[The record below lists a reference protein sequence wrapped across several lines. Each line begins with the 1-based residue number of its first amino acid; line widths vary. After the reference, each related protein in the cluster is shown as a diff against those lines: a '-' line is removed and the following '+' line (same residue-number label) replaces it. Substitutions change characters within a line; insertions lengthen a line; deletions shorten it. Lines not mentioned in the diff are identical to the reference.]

1 MKKHLGVLI
10 FAIVALHAGT
20 IWSEDSTVTS
30 NGDTAT
36 STTSNNSSTI
46 TGTNKNKDGKNDWRQ
61 ENRKKADH
69 PLGNKGG
76 NRNYN
81 EMKAAIKDNVAD
93 SKSNSSDN
101 PGRQNRKD
109 TKSNFN
115 GKELD
120 HPPVK
125 KFFQSL
131 SPEDKKKMYE
141 LYKNDPE
148 KFRKEIR
155 EKVIEYR
162 KQERDG
168 SPAINETLTKMKKA
182 QTPDEKNKYQT
193 QLKEQTAKEFYARQ
207 DQSRANLEDLE
218 KRVKALRQVY
228 EMRKNNADKIINDR
242 VENLSQDQ
250 ELDW

>member
-1 MKKHLGVLI
+1 MKKHLGVMV

-20 IWSEDSTVTS
+20 IWSEDYTVTP
-30 NGDTAT
+30 NGNTAISAT
-36 STTSNNSSTI
+36 SKDSSTI
-46 TGTNKNKDGKNDWRQ
+46 TDANKNKDGKNDLRQ
-61 ENRKKADH
+61 ENKKKGDR
-69 PLGNKGG
+69 PFGNKGG

-81 EMKAAIKDNVAD
+81 EMKTAIKENVAD
-93 SKSNSSDN
+93 SKSNINDN

-109 TKSNFN
+109 NKSNYT
-115 GKELD
+115 GKELEY
-120 HPPVK
+120 PPFK

-131 SPEDKKKMYE
+131 SPEEKKKMYE

-155 EKVIEYR
+155 EKVIDYR

-182 QTPDEKNKYQT
+182 QTPDEKIKYQT

-207 DQSRANLEDLE
+207 EQSRANLEDLE

-228 EMRKNNADKIINDR
+228 EMRKNNADKIISER

-250 ELDW
+250 ELNW